1 MRERL
6 QQLVAE
12 MIDKGIRYEDARREF
27 EKQFISQTLT
37 SVEGNLGHAAKSLGV
52 HRNTL
57 TRRLRDLKL
66 KVPRS

>member
-6 QQLVAE
+6 QQLIAE

-27 EKQFISQTLT
+27 DKHFITRVVSNAD
-37 SVEGNLGHAAKSLGV
+37 GNLGHAAKTLGV

-57 TRRLRDLKL
+57 TRRMRDLKL
-66 KVPRS
+66 RVPR

>member
-1 MRERL
+1 VRERL
-6 QQLVAE
+6 QQLVEE

-27 EKQFISQTLT
+27 DKQFIARVIST
-37 SVEGNLGHAAKSLGV
+37 SDGNLGQAAKTLGV

-66 KVPRS
+66 RVPR

>member
-6 QQLVAE
+6 QQLVEE

-27 EKQFISQTLT
+27 DKHYISRIVSTCD
-37 SVEGNLGHAAKSLGV
+37 GNLGQAAKALGV

-57 TRRLRDLKL
+57 TRKIRDLKL
-66 KVPRS
+66 RIGR